1 MFLTMVISVKSSLVI
16 GLLLLPMWVLAQS
29 QDLTVQNVCMEHLAL
44 FESQTELATTNEII
58 KYYNCASVDSELSF
72 TSIDCWAD
80 TVIMKRLFQV
90 LAKSKYSQMLLDG
103 KNNPWT
109 KYFSMTNE
117 QKLAQYKITLP
128 LAVAAKKAFF
138 NEKNSAQKKRLL
150 AGIFKFTKR
159 ELRYIA
165 SDLDPEHCPFLR

>member
-1 MFLTMVISVKSSLVI
+1 
-16 GLLLLPMWVLAQS
+16 
-29 QDLTVQNVCMEHLAL
+29 
-44 FESQTELATTNEII
+44 
-58 KYYNCASVDSELSF
+58 
-72 TSIDCWAD
+72 
-80 TVIMKRLFQV
+80 
-90 LAKSKYSQMLLDG
+90 
-103 KNNPWT
+103 
-109 KYFSMTNE
+109 MTNE